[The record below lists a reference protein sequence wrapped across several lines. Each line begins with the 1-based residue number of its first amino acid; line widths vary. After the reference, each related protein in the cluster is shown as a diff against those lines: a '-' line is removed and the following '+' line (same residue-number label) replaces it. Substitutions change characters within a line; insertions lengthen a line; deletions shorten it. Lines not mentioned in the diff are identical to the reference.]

1 MNKIAKT
8 TTRKNRVSA
17 KVKKHS
23 SRPRLH
29 VYRSNKH
36 IYAQIIDINSGKIL
50 ASASDAGISKENN
63 KTKNQ
68 KATEVGIKIASE
80 AKKAK
85 VSLVAFDR
93 GPRKYH
99 GRVKSL
105 AEAARK
111 AGLQF

>member
-8 TTRKNRVSA
+8 NIRKNRVSN

-23 SRPRLH
+23 LRPRLH

-50 ASASDAGISKENN
+50 ASASDAGTSKKKD

-68 KATEVGIKIASE
+68 KAAEVGTSIAE
-80 AKKAK
+80 KAKKAK
-85 VSLVAFDR
+85 VSSVAFDR

>member
-1 MNKIAKT
+1 MNKTAKT
-8 TTRKNRVSA
+8 TIRKNRVSN

-23 SRPRLH
+23 LRPRLH

-50 ASASDAGISKENN
+50 ASASDAGKSQKKD

-68 KATEVGIKIASE
+68 KAAEVGTNIATK
-80 AKKAK
+80 AIKAK